1 MERVRC
7 YSILLSK
14 FANSNIYRTMKMAK
28 FKIWMVALTLIM
40 GVSFT
45 SCMNSDESESPYD
58 GAGMFYVVNS
68 YMGSYFE
75 DPAGNKLHPTSA
87 SVLAMETNYGFKMS
101 ETKLAVIYYKFVK
114 EETGTAKTSTS
125 TTPQSYDIVLVSAAA
140 CDGPDLITTET
151 QVEMEESV
159 TENAPIVSL
168 TPTVN
173 TGYTYQELKPAFYD
187 KKTLVLP
194 IAWRMENSSEKLAQH
209 KFNLVYVT
217 SDTENSATDLV
228 LYLRHDRGTDEKTDV
243 GTYTQDGY
251 NIEEA
256 IAHFAG
262 VTGKEPKN
270 VIIKSKNSETD
281 SKIPEKYTEVTVEYK
296 TN

>member
-1 MERVRC
+1 
-7 YSILLSK
+7 
-14 FANSNIYRTMKMAK
+14 MKMAK

-45 SCMNSDESESPYD
+45 SCMNSDESESPFD

-114 EETGTAKTSTS
+114 EET
-125 TTPQSYDIVLVSAAA
+125 AAA

-173 TGYTYQELKPAFYD
+173 DGYTYRELKPAFYD

-262 VTGKEPKN
+262 ITGKEPKN